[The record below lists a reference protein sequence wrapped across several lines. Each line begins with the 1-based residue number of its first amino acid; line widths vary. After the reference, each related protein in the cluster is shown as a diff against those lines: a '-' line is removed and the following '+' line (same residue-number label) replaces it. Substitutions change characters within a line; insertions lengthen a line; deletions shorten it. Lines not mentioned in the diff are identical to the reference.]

1 MDSGSEIY
9 YVEERNEV
17 YIPFH
22 RNYQEFSLPLDGD
35 GYLAGTYPDGITKV
49 DGVPVSAEVRVL
61 LRHPVKGFG
70 DGSIVAKTISNP
82 DGTWMINGLPSD
94 LKYDVV
100 ARLAGEKDIIMSDIS
115 PAT

>member
-1 MDSGSEIY
+1 MSDQEVVY
-9 YVEERNEV
+9 AVERQNVVE
-17 YIPFH
+17 IPFV
-22 RNYQEFSLPLDGD
+22 RNYEEFSLPLNSN

-61 LRHPVKGFG
+61 LRHPVDGFG
-70 DGSIVAKTISNP
+70 DGSVVAKTVSNP
-82 DGTWMINGLPSD
+82 DGTWLISGLPVN

-100 ARLAGEKDIIMSDIS
+100 ARLNGEKDVIMSNIT

>member
-1 MDSGSEIY
+1 MAEVVDVF
-9 YVEERNEV
+9 YVDRRNGAL
-17 YIPFH
+17 IPFH
-22 RNYQEFSLPLDGD
+22 RSYQEFSLPLDGN

-61 LRHPVKGFG
+61 LRYPVGGFG
-70 DGSIVAKTISNP
+70 DGSVVAKTVSNP
-82 DGTWMINGLPSD
+82 DGTWLISGLPVN

-100 ARLAGEKDIIMSDIS
+100 ARLNGEKDVIMSNIT